1 MKRLQTILAIIAI
14 ALPLAALAQPY
25 PTKAL
30 RMIVPFAPGGA
41 SDFAARIIGPRI
53 GEALGQQ
60 IIIDNRAGAGGN
72 VGMDAAARSAPDGY
86 AMFFGNIGT
95 LAINPHV
102 YGRTLK
108 IDPLKEF
115 AAIGLISE
123 TTNLLTVHP
132 SVPVKTA
139 QELIAFIRARPDQLN
154 YASPGTGSL
163 NHLQMELLRNLF
175 GLKYVHV
182 PYKGGAGPA
191 VADVVGGHVTITL
204 QTLTSAIPFVKAGRL
219 RPLGVTAQ
227 SRVAFLPDVPTLAE
241 QGVNL
246 VSTSWQ
252 GMLFPAA
259 TPAEMVNRLHA
270 AINQSLNVADV
281 RDRLATGAQEL
292 RLSKSPAEFGDYMRS
307 ESARWGKVVRTANVS
322 LD

>member
-1 MKRLQTILAIIAI
+1 MKRCWHSSIVLL
-14 ALPLAALAQPY
+14 ALAGTVCAQQY
-25 PTKAL
+25 PSKPL

-53 GEALGQQ
+53 GDALGQQ
-60 IIIDNRAGAGGN
+60 IIIDNRGGAGGN
-72 VGMDAAARSAPDGY
+72 LGMEAAARAAPDGY
-86 AMFFGNIGT
+86 TMFFGNIGT

-108 IDPLKEF
+108 VDPLKEF
-115 AAIGLISE
+115 VAVGLVSE

-139 QELIAFIRARPDQLN
+139 KELIGFVKARPNQLN

-163 NHLQMELLRNLF
+163 NHLQMELLRNMF

-191 VADVVGGHVTITL
+191 VADVVAGHVTITL
-204 QTLTSAIPFVKAGRL
+204 QTLTSTIPFVKVGRL

-227 SRVAFLPDVPTLAE
+227 SRVSFLPDVPTLHE

-252 GMLFPAA
+252 GMLFPSAV
-259 TPAEMVNRLHA
+259 PAEIVNRLHA
-270 AINQSLNVADV
+270 AINQSLNSAGV
-281 RDRLATGAQEL
+281 RERLAVGAQDL
-292 RLSKSPAEFGDYMRS
+292 RLSKTAEFSEFMRS
-307 ESARWGKVVRTANVS
+307 ESARWETVVKTANVS

>member
-1 MKRLQTILAIIAI
+1 MKRWWVYSSIMLLAHAG
-14 ALPLAALAQPY
+14 AVYAQQY
-25 PTKAL
+25 PAKPL
-30 RMIVPFAPGGA
+30 RMIVPFLPGGA
-41 SDFAARIIGPRI
+41 SDFAARIIGPRM

-60 IIIDNRAGAGGN
+60 IIIDNRGGAGGN
-72 VGMDAAARSAPDGY
+72 VGMEVAARAAPDGY

-102 YGRTLK
+102 YGKTLK
-108 IDPLKEF
+108 FDPLKEF
-115 AAIGLISE
+115 VAVSLVSE

-132 SVPVKTA
+132 SVPVKSA
-139 QELIAFIRARPDQLN
+139 KELIAFVRGRPDQLN

-163 NHLQMELLRNLF
+163 NHLQMELLRNMF

-191 VADVVGGHVTITL
+191 VADVVAGHVTITL

-227 SRVAFLPDVPTLAE
+227 SRVSFLPEVPTLDE

-252 GMLFPAA
+252 GMLFPSA
-259 TPAEMVNRLHA
+259 TPPEIVNRLHA
-270 AINQSLNVADV
+270 AITQSLNVADV
-281 RDRLATGAQEL
+281 RERLAVGAQEL
-292 RLSKSPAEFGDYMRS
+292 RLSKTPAEFAEFVRS
-307 ESARWGKVVRTANVS
+307 ESARWGKVVKTANVS

>member
-1 MKRLQTILAIIAI
+1 MANAASAQQY
-14 ALPLAALAQPY
+14 PLKP
-25 PTKAL
+25 L
-30 RMIVPFAPGGA
+30 RMVVPFLPGGA

-53 GEALGQQ
+53 GDVLGQQ
-60 IIIDNRAGAGGN
+60 IIIDNRGGAGGN
-72 VGMDAAARSAPDGY
+72 VGMEVAARAAPDGY
-86 AMFFGNIGT
+86 TMFFGNIGT

-102 YGRTLK
+102 YGKTLK
-108 IDPLKEF
+108 FDPLKEF
-115 AAIGLISE
+115 VAVGLVSE

-132 SVPVKTA
+132 SVPVRTA
-139 QELIAFIRARPDQLN
+139 KELIAFIKARPDQLN

-163 NHLQMELLRNLF
+163 NHLQMELLRNMF

-191 VADVVGGHVTITL
+191 VADVVAGHVTITL
-204 QTLTSAIPFVKAGRL
+204 QTLTSTIPFVKVGRL

-227 SRVAFLPDVPTLAE
+227 SRVPFLPEVPTLNE

-252 GMLFPAA
+252 GMLFPSA
-259 TPAEMVNRLHA
+259 TAPELVNRLHA
-270 AINQSLNVADV
+270 AIAQSLNNVDV
-281 RDRLATGAQEL
+281 RERLAVGAQEL
-292 RLSKSPAEFGDYMRS
+292 RLSKTPAEFAEFVRS
-307 ESARWGKVVRTANVS
+307 ESARWGKVVKTANVS